1 MAALAEQYH
10 VAVADIATAWV
21 IQKGTT
27 PIIGVTK
34 QHYIA
39 DTKRAISLTLTVNDM
54 HDLESLA
61 DQARVDTRASWEQN
75 MKQ

>member
-1 MAALAEQYH
+1 
-10 VAVADIATAWV
+10 WV

-39 DTKRAISLTLTVNDM
+39 DTKRAISLNLTSDEMKTLET
-54 HDLESLA
+54 LA
-61 DQARVDTRASWEQN
+61 DQAHVNTQGSWEHSMN
-75 MKQ
+75 E